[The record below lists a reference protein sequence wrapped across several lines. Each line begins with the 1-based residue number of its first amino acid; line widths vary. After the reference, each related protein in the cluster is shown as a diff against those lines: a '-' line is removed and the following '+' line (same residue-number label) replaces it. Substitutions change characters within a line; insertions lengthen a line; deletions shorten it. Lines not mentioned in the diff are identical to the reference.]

1 MITVTATLW
10 TILVVLLVFDLLVWV
25 VRASLANARIP
36 QLITLR
42 EQRPAVVEKTMQ
54 LLENPRLRPMLR
66 LVVAILHFMIGF
78 VIYALILM
86 LRPSLAGLPAALIV
100 LGLAGFGVVALEFF
114 VEGRFLANAERW
126 ALRMTPLARLLNFIF
141 TPFSAL
147 LMLLLGAP
155 PAAQARPIPV
165 TEDELKSWVEE
176 DQPQSA
182 LEKGERKMIYSI
194 FQFGETLCREI
205 MVPRIDVLALDINT
219 ALEKAI
225 QELNRSGH
233 SRVPVYEETID
244 NIIGVLYAKDLLKI
258 DLRAAENGASWRDLL
273 RPAYFVPEAKKVDEL
288 LHEMQARGVHIALVV
303 DEYGG
308 VAGLVTLED
317 IMEEIFGEIRDE
329 YDESEEQLFQ
339 QISPDE
345 FIILGRI
352 DLDDFNDIVD
362 THLVKDVAD
371 TLGGYISSQVGRV
384 PGGGEQI
391 QVEDWV
397 LQVEQVVGRRIR
409 KVRVKRQPAPE
420 AEQNGGEHER

>member
-1 MITVTATLW
+1 M
-10 TILVVLLVFDLLVWV
+10 LVVLDLVIWAM
-25 VRASLANARIP
+25 RASLANARIP

-42 EQRPAVVEKTMQ
+42 EQRPVVVEKTMT

-66 LVVAILHFMIGF
+66 LTVAMVHFLLGF
-78 VIYALILM
+78 TIYALLVTFYPA
-86 LRPSLAGLPAALIV
+86 LTGLPTAALV
-100 LGLAGFGVVALEFF
+100 LAFSSVAVVALEFF
-114 VEGRFLANAERW
+114 VEGRFLENAERW
-126 ALRMTPLARLLNFIF
+126 ALRFTPLARFFNFLF

-147 LMLLLGAP
+147 MMLLLGAP

-176 DQPQSA
+176 DQPQSS

-205 MVPRIDVLALDINT
+205 MVPRIDVLALEINAT
-219 ALEKAI
+219 LEKAI

-258 DLRAAENGASWRDLL
+258 DLTHENSTSWRALL

-329 YDESEEQLFQ
+329 YDQSEEQLFQ
-339 QISPDE
+339 QISEAE
-345 FIILGRI
+345 FVFHGRI
-352 DLDDFNDIVD
+352 DLDDFNDIVG

-371 TLGGYISSQVGRV
+371 TLGGYISAQVGRV
-384 PGGGEQI
+384 PAGGEQI
-391 QVEDWV
+391 QVEDWI

-409 KVRVKRQPAPE
+409 KVRVTRQPTPE
-420 AEQNGGEHER
+420 MEQNGSEHEG

>member
-1 MITVTATLW
+1 MMPLITVLW
-10 TILVVLLVFDLLVWV
+10 ALLAVLIVLDLIIWAM
-25 VRASLANARIP
+25 RASLANARIP

-42 EQRPAVVEKTMQ
+42 EQRPAVVEKTML
-54 LLENPRLRPMLR
+54 LLESPRLRPMLR
-66 LVVAILHFMIGF
+66 LVVALIHFLLGF
-78 VIYALILM
+78 IIYALLIAFY
-86 LRPSLAGLPAALIV
+86 PAVSGLPLAALV
-100 LGLAGFGVVALEFF
+100 LVLSSVAMVALEFF
-114 VEGRFLANAERW
+114 IEGRFLANAEHW
-126 ALRMTPLARLLNFIF
+126 ALRFTPLARLLNFLF
-141 TPFSAL
+141 APFSAL
-147 LMLLLGAP
+147 TLLLLGAP
-155 PAAQARPIPV
+155 PTVQARPIPV

-182 LEKGERKMIYSI
+182 LEKGERRMIYSI

-205 MVPRIDVLALDINT
+205 MVPRIDVLALEINSS
-219 ALEKAI
+219 LEKAI

-258 DLRAAENGASWRDLL
+258 DLTHENSTTWRSLL

-329 YDESEEQLFQ
+329 YDQSEELLYQK
-339 QISPDE
+339 ISEDE
-345 FIILGRI
+345 YIFHGRI
-352 DLDDFNDIVD
+352 DLDDFNDLVN

-371 TLGGYISSQVGRV
+371 TLGGYISAQVGRV
-384 PGGGEQI
+384 PAGGEQI
-391 QVEDWV
+391 VVEDWV
-397 LQVEQVVGRRIR
+397 LHVEQVVGRRIR
-409 KVRVKRQPAPE
+409 KVRVKRQSVPE
-420 AEQNGGEHER
+420 VEQKGDEHGG

>member
-1 MITVTATLW
+1 MITTLW
-10 TILVVLLVFDLLVWV
+10 ILFAVLIVLDLIIWAM
-25 VRASLANARIP
+25 RASLANARIP

-42 EQRPAVVEKTMQ
+42 EQRPAVVEKTMM
-54 LLENPRLRPMLR
+54 LLENPRVRPMLR
-66 LVVAILHFMIGF
+66 LTVAMVHFLLGF
-78 VIYALILM
+78 VIYALLTA
-86 LRPSLAGLPAALIV
+86 LYPALAGLPAAAVV
-100 LGLAGFGVVALEFF
+100 LALSGVVVVALEFF
-114 VEGRFLANAERW
+114 IEGRFLENAERW
-126 ALRMTPLARLLNFIF
+126 ALRFTPLARLLNFLF
-141 TPFSAL
+141 TPISAVI
-147 LMLLLGAP
+147 MLLLGAP
-155 PAAQARPIPV
+155 RAAQARPIPV

-205 MVPRIDVLALDINT
+205 MVPRIDVLALEIET
-219 ALEKAI
+219 PLEKAI

-258 DLRAAENGASWRDLL
+258 DLIHETSASWRSLL

-329 YDESEEQLFQ
+329 YDQSEELLFQ
-339 QISPDE
+339 QVNENEYI
-345 FIILGRI
+345 FHGRI
-352 DLDDFNDIVD
+352 DLDDFNEVVG

-371 TLGGYISSQVGRV
+371 TLGGYISAQVGRV
-384 PGGGEQI
+384 PAGGERI
-391 QVEDWV
+391 QVEEWI
-397 LQVEQVVGRRIR
+397 LQVEQVAGRRIR
-409 KVRVKRQPAPE
+409 KVRVTRQQTPE
-420 AEQNGGEHER
+420 MEQNGSKHE